1 MGGIKHDPPS
11 DEGGTM
17 ARGDCCLHA
26 LVNPAL
32 AGEAGATVVAA
43 AAEGATGWW
52 QKWGVCWFV
61 VQWVAA
67 SKQLGTA

>member
-11 DEGGTM
+11 DEDGTM
-17 ARGDCCLHA
+17 ARGDCCLQA
-26 LVNPAL
+26 LLNPAL

-52 QKWGVCWFV
+52 GDKGIGKDDRYTRDGRSLNCE
-61 VQWVAA
+61 
-67 SKQLGTA
+67 